1 MTAFRP
7 STGWCSRAAWTC
19 TLQGQDC
26 GKWTALI
33 PAASSGETSR
43 YGVLLVYRKKAVGA
57 YLLERPSGVVVGL
70 KDMQAAMAEAEAK
83 QTSGEDYEATGVSA
97 TTKS

>member
-1 MTAFRP
+1 MDGA
-7 STGWCSRAAWTC
+7 
-19 TLQGQDC
+19 D
-26 GKWTALI
+26 

-83 QTSGEDYEATGVSA
+83 QRARRGLRGRLG
-97 TTKS
+97 